1 MAKKIIL
8 FEVVVGGCSELG
20 AGDGN
25 EGDGG
30 GLEGSGAG
38 KLGVLLIFFNSEA
51 MGPLHGNCNTIS

>member
-8 FEVVVGGCSELG
+8 FEVVVCGCSELG

-30 GLEGSGAG
+30 GLEGSGAS
-38 KLGVLLIFFNSEA
+38 KLVVLLGGAI
-51 MGPLHGNCNTIS
+51 GL